1 MANVDQF
8 EAETELTTERSGL
21 LAAPSQA
28 ISKVRETIDQPG
40 FRRAFPTLLASLTA
54 VAAVILYISMQKPEM
69 TTLYSSVSESEK
81 SKIIASL
88 QNMGIEI
95 QVDPVTGDLLVP
107 ASVYHQA
114 RISLAAQGLPEFSGG
129 GFDSL
134 ENMPLGIS
142 RSVEGMK
149 LRQAQEAELG
159 RSVAEI
165 SSIQSA
171 RVHLAIPEKSVFVR
185 DQTPPTASVFVNLKN
200 GRKLNQT
207 QVLAITN
214 LVSSS
219 VPALS
224 PSNVSIIDQFGN
236 LLSNSPDDPDQALAD
251 SQLEYRMRLEN
262 IYRNRIQSLVT
273 PIVGSGNVNAQVN
286 LEIDFTRKEVSQEIV
301 DPDTIAIRSEQNSLN
316 VTAKKDAVGIPGA
329 ISNEPPQEAVVNQ
342 EQNQAGLALS
352 NNENQE
358 EQEKFETKSST
369 DLKNY
374 EVSKTYETVKNPSNL
389 ITRIDAAL
397 LIRDR
402 KVINPDTGEE
412 TFEPVPAEV
421 ITQVENLVKSALGI
435 KPERGDTLTV
445 TSQPFVEEFKGFV
458 TKWYEGAWFR
468 SMVEKTLLVLLIG
481 IVALG
486 VVRPMLNK
494 ILVPTASTNSVME
507 LYAEAETM
515 AEVAAKRATE
525 TEAVE
530 VDEGE
535 SLDEIKAKLKPKKKG
550 GISADMLDT
559 ANTYDDKVALRR
571 IATLET
577 VEPGA
582 IKELERV
589 MKAKF
594 AANTSLR
601 ASQIGGVKA
610 AAKIMNFTKTEMEAR
625 ILNAIKK
632 EDRDL
637 MAEIQDNMFVFENL
651 GGSDERS
658 FRPF

>member
-8 EAETELTTERSGL
+8 EAETAQDTQRTSL
-21 LAAPSQA
+21 LAAPTQA
-28 ISKVRETIDQPG
+28 LAKVRETMEQPG

-69 TTLYSSVSESEK
+69 TTLYSSVSETEK
-81 SKIIASL
+81 SKIIDSL

-95 QVDPVTGDLLVP
+95 QLDPATGELMVP
-107 ASVYHQA
+107 TNVYHQA
-114 RISLAAQGLPEFSGG
+114 RISLAAQGLPEYSGG
-129 GFDSL
+129 SFGSL

-142 RSVEGMK
+142 RSVEGLK

-159 RSVAEI
+159 KSITEI

-171 RVHLAIPEKSVFVR
+171 RVHLALPEKSVFVR

-200 GRKLNQT
+200 GRKLDQA

-219 VPALS
+219 VPAMS

-262 IYRNRIQSLVT
+262 IYRNRIKSLVT
-273 PIVGSGNVNAQVN
+273 PIVGSGNINAQVN
-286 LEIDFTRKEVSQEIV
+286 IEIDFTRKEISQEIV
-301 DPDTIAIRSEQNSLN
+301 DPDTIATLSEQNSLN

-329 ISNEPPQEAVVNQ
+329 IANEPPQEATVNQ
-342 EQNQAGLALS
+342 EQNQAGLAAQVGTG
-352 NNENQE
+352 NQVE
-358 EQEKFETKSST
+358 EEKFETKSST
-369 DLKNY
+369 NLKNY
-374 EVSKTYETVKNPSNL
+374 EISKTYETVKNSSNL

-402 KVINPDTGEE
+402 TVISPDTGEE
-412 TFEPVPAEV
+412 ISEPVSAEV

-435 KPERGDTLTV
+435 KPERGDSLTV
-445 TSQPFVEEFKGFV
+445 TSQPFVEEFQGFV
-458 TKWYEGAWFR
+458 TKWYEGVWFR
-468 SMVEKTLLVLLIG
+468 SIVEKTLLVLLIG
-481 IVALG
+481 VVALG

-494 ILVPTASTNSVME
+494 ILVPTASTNSVVE

-515 AEVAAKRATE
+515 AAVAAKRATE

-559 ANTYDDKVALRR
+559 ANTYDDKVALVR
-571 IATLET
+571 IIVTDEAGRVANVFKQLMREDLE
-577 VEPGA
+577 VL
-582 IKELERV
+582 K
-589 MKAKF
+589 
-594 AANTSLR
+594 
-601 ASQIGGVKA
+601 
-610 AAKIMNFTKTEMEAR
+610 
-625 ILNAIKK
+625 
-632 EDRDL
+632 
-637 MAEIQDNMFVFENL
+637 
-651 GGSDERS
+651 
-658 FRPF
+658 

>member
-8 EAETELTTERSGL
+8 EAETAQDTQRTSL
-21 LAAPSQA
+21 LAAPTQA
-28 ISKVRETIDQPG
+28 LAKVRETMEQPG

-69 TTLYSSVSESEK
+69 TTLYSSVSETEK
-81 SKIIASL
+81 SKIIDSL

-95 QVDPVTGDLLVP
+95 QLDPATGELMVP
-107 ASVYHQA
+107 TNVYHQA
-114 RISLAAQGLPEFSGG
+114 RISLAAQGLPEYSGG
-129 GFDSL
+129 GFGSL
-134 ENMPLGIS
+134 ENMPLGVS
-142 RSVEGMK
+142 RSVEGLK

-159 RSVAEI
+159 KSITEI

-171 RVHLAIPEKSVFVR
+171 RVHLALPEKSVFVR
-185 DQTPPTASVFVNLKN
+185 DQTPPTASVFVSLKN
-200 GRKLNQT
+200 GRKIDKT

-219 VPALS
+219 VPAMS

-262 IYRNRIQSLVT
+262 IYRNRIKSLVT
-273 PIVGSGNVNAQVN
+273 PIVGSGNINAQVN
-286 LEIDFTRKEVSQEIV
+286 IEIDFTRKEISQEIV
-301 DPDTIAIRSEQNSLN
+301 DPDTIATLSEQNSLN

-329 ISNEPPQEAVVNQ
+329 IANEPPQEATVNQ
-342 EQNQAGLALS
+342 EQNQAGLAAQVGTTD
-352 NNENQE
+352 NEA

-369 DLKNY
+369 NLKNY
-374 EVSKTYETVKNPSNL
+374 EVSKTYETVKNSSNL

-402 KVINPDTGEE
+402 TVISPDTGEE
-412 TFEPVPAEV
+412 ISEPVSAEV

-435 KPERGDTLTV
+435 KPERGDSLTV
-445 TSQPFVEEFKGFV
+445 TSQPFVEEFQGFV
-458 TKWYEGAWFR
+458 TKWYEGVWFR
-468 SMVEKTLLVLLIG
+468 SIVEKTLLVLLIG
-481 IVALG
+481 VVALG

-494 ILVPTASTNSVME
+494 ILVPTASTNSVVE

-515 AEVAAKRATE
+515 AAVAAKRATE

-559 ANTYDDKVALRR
+559 ANTYDDKVALVR
-571 IATLET
+571 IIVTDEAGRVANVFKQLMREDLE
-577 VEPGA
+577 VL
-582 IKELERV
+582 K
-589 MKAKF
+589 
-594 AANTSLR
+594 
-601 ASQIGGVKA
+601 
-610 AAKIMNFTKTEMEAR
+610 
-625 ILNAIKK
+625 
-632 EDRDL
+632 
-637 MAEIQDNMFVFENL
+637 
-651 GGSDERS
+651 
-658 FRPF
+658 

>member
-207 QVLAITN
+207 QVVAITN

-273 PIVGSGNVNAQVN
+273 PIVGSGNINAQVN

-559 ANTYDDKVALRR
+559 ANTYDDKVALVR
-571 IATLET
+571 IIVTDEAGRVANVFKQMMREDLE
-577 VEPGA
+577 VL
-582 IKELERV
+582 K
-589 MKAKF
+589 
-594 AANTSLR
+594 
-601 ASQIGGVKA
+601 
-610 AAKIMNFTKTEMEAR
+610 
-625 ILNAIKK
+625 
-632 EDRDL
+632 
-637 MAEIQDNMFVFENL
+637 
-651 GGSDERS
+651 
-658 FRPF
+658 

>member
-8 EAETELTTERSGL
+8 EAETAQDTQRTSL
-21 LAAPSQA
+21 LAAPTQA
-28 ISKVRETIDQPG
+28 LAKVRETMEQPG

-69 TTLYSSVSESEK
+69 TTLYSSVSETEK
-81 SKIIASL
+81 SKIIDSL

-95 QVDPVTGDLLVP
+95 QLDPATGELMVP
-107 ASVYHQA
+107 TNVYHQA
-114 RISLAAQGLPEFSGG
+114 RISLAAQGLPEYSGG
-129 GFDSL
+129 GFGSL

-142 RSVEGMK
+142 RSVEGLK

-159 RSVAEI
+159 KSITEI

-171 RVHLAIPEKSVFVR
+171 RVHLALPEKSVFVR

-200 GRKLNQT
+200 GRKIDQT

-219 VPALS
+219 VPAMS

-262 IYRNRIQSLVT
+262 IYRNRIKSLVT
-273 PIVGSGNVNAQVN
+273 PIVGSGNINAQVN
-286 LEIDFTRKEVSQEIV
+286 IEIDFTRKEISQEIV
-301 DPDTIAIRSEQNSLN
+301 DPDTTATLSEQNSLN

-329 ISNEPPQEAVVNQ
+329 IANEPPQEATVNQ
-342 EQNQAGLALS
+342 EQNQAGLAAQVGTG
-352 NNENQE
+352 NQVE
-358 EQEKFETKSST
+358 EEKFETKSST
-369 DLKNY
+369 NLKNY
-374 EVSKTYETVKNPSNL
+374 EVSKTYETVKNSSNL

-402 KVINPDTGEE
+402 TVISPDTGEE
-412 TFEPVPAEV
+412 ISEPVSAEV

-435 KPERGDTLTV
+435 KPERGDSLTV
-445 TSQPFVEEFKGFV
+445 TSQPFVEEFQGFV
-458 TKWYEGAWFR
+458 TKWYEGVWFR
-468 SMVEKTLLVLLIG
+468 SIVEKTLLVLLIG
-481 IVALG
+481 VVALG

-494 ILVPTASTNSVME
+494 ILVPTASTNSVVE

-515 AEVAAKRATE
+515 AAVAAKRATE

-559 ANTYDDKVALRR
+559 ANTYDDKVALVR
-571 IATLET
+571 IIVTDEAGRVANVFKQLMREDLE
-577 VEPGA
+577 VL
-582 IKELERV
+582 K
-589 MKAKF
+589 
-594 AANTSLR
+594 
-601 ASQIGGVKA
+601 
-610 AAKIMNFTKTEMEAR
+610 
-625 ILNAIKK
+625 
-632 EDRDL
+632 
-637 MAEIQDNMFVFENL
+637 
-651 GGSDERS
+651 
-658 FRPF
+658 

>member
-114 RISLAAQGLPEFSGG
+114 RISLAAQGLPEFSGE

-273 PIVGSGNVNAQVN
+273 PIVGSGNINAQVN

-352 NNENQE
+352 SNENQE

-559 ANTYDDKVALRR
+559 ANTYDDKVALVR
-571 IATLET
+571 IIVTDEAGRVANVFKQMMREDLE
-577 VEPGA
+577 VL
-582 IKELERV
+582 K
-589 MKAKF
+589 
-594 AANTSLR
+594 
-601 ASQIGGVKA
+601 
-610 AAKIMNFTKTEMEAR
+610 
-625 ILNAIKK
+625 
-632 EDRDL
+632 
-637 MAEIQDNMFVFENL
+637 
-651 GGSDERS
+651 
-658 FRPF
+658 

>member
-8 EAETELTTERSGL
+8 EAETAQDTQRTSL
-21 LAAPSQA
+21 LAAPTQA
-28 ISKVRETIDQPG
+28 LAKVRETIEQPG

-54 VAAVILYISMQKPEM
+54 VAAVILYLSMQKPEM
-69 TTLYSSVSESEK
+69 TTLYSSVSETEK
-81 SKIIASL
+81 SKIIDSL

-95 QVDPVTGDLLVP
+95 QLDPATGELMVP
-107 ASVYHQA
+107 TNVYHQA
-114 RISLAAQGLPEFSGG
+114 RISLAAQGLPEYSGG
-129 GFDSL
+129 GFGSL
-134 ENMPLGIS
+134 ENMPLGVS
-142 RSVEGMK
+142 RSVEGLK

-159 RSVAEI
+159 KSITEI

-171 RVHLAIPEKSVFVR
+171 RVHLALPEKSVFVR

-200 GRKLNQT
+200 GRKLDQA

-219 VPALS
+219 VPAMS

-262 IYRNRIQSLVT
+262 IYRNRIKSLVT
-273 PIVGSGNVNAQVN
+273 PIVGSGNINAQVN
-286 LEIDFTRKEVSQEIV
+286 IEIDFTRKEISQEIV
-301 DPDTIAIRSEQNSLN
+301 DPDTIATLSEQNSLN

-329 ISNEPPQEAVVNQ
+329 IANEPPQEATVNQ
-342 EQNQAGLALS
+342 EQNQAGLAAQVGTG
-352 NNENQE
+352 NQVE
-358 EQEKFETKSST
+358 EEKFETKSST
-369 DLKNY
+369 NLKNY
-374 EVSKTYETVKNPSNL
+374 EVSKTYETVKNSSNL

-402 KVINPDTGEE
+402 TVISPDTGEE
-412 TFEPVPAEV
+412 ISEPVSAEV

-435 KPERGDTLTV
+435 KPERGDSLTV
-445 TSQPFVEEFKGFV
+445 TSQPFVEEFQGFV
-458 TKWYEGAWFR
+458 TKWYEGVWFR
-468 SMVEKTLLVLLIG
+468 SIVEKTLLVLLIG
-481 IVALG
+481 VVALG

-494 ILVPTASTNSVME
+494 ILVPTASTNSVVE

-515 AEVAAKRATE
+515 AAVAAKRATE

-559 ANTYDDKVALRR
+559 ANTYDDKVALVR
-571 IATLET
+571 IIVTDEAGRVANVFKQLMREDLE
-577 VEPGA
+577 VL
-582 IKELERV
+582 K
-589 MKAKF
+589 
-594 AANTSLR
+594 
-601 ASQIGGVKA
+601 
-610 AAKIMNFTKTEMEAR
+610 
-625 ILNAIKK
+625 
-632 EDRDL
+632 
-637 MAEIQDNMFVFENL
+637 
-651 GGSDERS
+651 
-658 FRPF
+658 

>member
-8 EAETELTTERSGL
+8 EAETAQDTQRTSL
-21 LAAPSQA
+21 LAAPTQA
-28 ISKVRETIDQPG
+28 LAKVRETMEQPG

-69 TTLYSSVSESEK
+69 TTLYSSVSETEK
-81 SKIIASL
+81 SKIIDSL

-95 QVDPVTGDLLVP
+95 QLDPATGELMVP
-107 ASVYHQA
+107 TNVYHQA
-114 RISLAAQGLPEFSGG
+114 RISLAAQGLPEYSGG
-129 GFDSL
+129 SFGSL

-142 RSVEGMK
+142 RSVEGLK

-159 RSVAEI
+159 KSITEI

-171 RVHLAIPEKSVFVR
+171 RVHLALPEKSVFVR

-200 GRKLNQT
+200 GRKLDQA

-219 VPALS
+219 VPAMS

-262 IYRNRIQSLVT
+262 IYRNRIKSLVT
-273 PIVGSGNVNAQVN
+273 PIVGSGNINAQVN
-286 LEIDFTRKEVSQEIV
+286 IEIDFTRKEISQEIV
-301 DPDTIAIRSEQNSLN
+301 DPDTTATLSEQNSLN

-329 ISNEPPQEAVVNQ
+329 IANEPPQEATVNQ
-342 EQNQAGLALS
+342 EQNQAGLAAQVGTG
-352 NNENQE
+352 NQVE
-358 EQEKFETKSST
+358 EEKFETKSST
-369 DLKNY
+369 NLKNY
-374 EVSKTYETVKNPSNL
+374 EISKTYETVKNSSNL

-402 KVINPDTGEE
+402 TVISPDTGEE
-412 TFEPVPAEV
+412 ISEPVSAEV

-435 KPERGDTLTV
+435 KPERGDSLTV
-445 TSQPFVEEFKGFV
+445 TSQPFVEEFQGFV
-458 TKWYEGAWFR
+458 TKWYEGVWFR
-468 SMVEKTLLVLLIG
+468 SIVEKTLLVLLIG
-481 IVALG
+481 VVALG

-494 ILVPTASTNSVME
+494 ILVPTASTNSVVE

-515 AEVAAKRATE
+515 AAVAAKRATE

-559 ANTYDDKVALRR
+559 ANTYDDKVALVR
-571 IATLET
+571 IIVTDEAGRVANVFKQLMREDLE
-577 VEPGA
+577 VL
-582 IKELERV
+582 K
-589 MKAKF
+589 
-594 AANTSLR
+594 
-601 ASQIGGVKA
+601 
-610 AAKIMNFTKTEMEAR
+610 
-625 ILNAIKK
+625 
-632 EDRDL
+632 
-637 MAEIQDNMFVFENL
+637 
-651 GGSDERS
+651 
-658 FRPF
+658 

>member
-8 EAETELTTERSGL
+8 EAETAQDTQRTSL
-21 LAAPSQA
+21 LAAPTQA
-28 ISKVRETIDQPG
+28 LAKVRETMEQPG

-69 TTLYSSVSESEK
+69 TTLYSSVSETEK
-81 SKIIASL
+81 SKIIDSL

-95 QVDPVTGDLLVP
+95 QLDPATGELMVP
-107 ASVYHQA
+107 TNVYHQA
-114 RISLAAQGLPEFSGG
+114 RISLAAQGLPEYSGG
-129 GFDSL
+129 GFGSL
-134 ENMPLGIS
+134 ENMPLGVS
-142 RSVEGMK
+142 RSVEGLK

-159 RSVAEI
+159 KSITEI

-171 RVHLAIPEKSVFVR
+171 RVHLALPEKSVFVR
-185 DQTPPTASVFVNLKN
+185 DQTPPTASVFVSLKN
-200 GRKLNQT
+200 GRKIDQT

-219 VPALS
+219 VPAMS

-262 IYRNRIQSLVT
+262 IYRNRIKSLVT
-273 PIVGSGNVNAQVN
+273 PIVGSGNINAQVN
-286 LEIDFTRKEVSQEIV
+286 IEIDFTRKEISQEIV
-301 DPDTIAIRSEQNSLN
+301 DPDTTATLSEQNSLN

-329 ISNEPPQEAVVNQ
+329 IANEPPQEATVNQ
-342 EQNQAGLALS
+342 EQNQAGLAAQVGTG
-352 NNENQE
+352 EQVE
-358 EQEKFETKSST
+358 EEKFETKSST
-369 DLKNY
+369 NLKNY
-374 EVSKTYETVKNPSNL
+374 EVSKTYETVKNSSNL

-402 KVINPDTGEE
+402 TVISPDTGEE
-412 TFEPVPAEV
+412 ISELVSAEV

-435 KPERGDTLTV
+435 KPERGDSLTV
-445 TSQPFVEEFKGFV
+445 TSQPFVEEFQGFV
-458 TKWYEGAWFR
+458 TKWYEGVWFR
-468 SMVEKTLLVLLIG
+468 SIVEKTLLVLLIG
-481 IVALG
+481 VVALG

-494 ILVPTASTNSVME
+494 ILVPTASTNSVVE

-515 AEVAAKRATE
+515 AAVAAKRATE

-559 ANTYDDKVALRR
+559 ANTYDDKVALVR
-571 IATLET
+571 IIVTDEAGRVANVFKQLMREDLE
-577 VEPGA
+577 VL
-582 IKELERV
+582 K
-589 MKAKF
+589 
-594 AANTSLR
+594 
-601 ASQIGGVKA
+601 
-610 AAKIMNFTKTEMEAR
+610 
-625 ILNAIKK
+625 
-632 EDRDL
+632 
-637 MAEIQDNMFVFENL
+637 
-651 GGSDERS
+651 
-658 FRPF
+658 

>member
-207 QVLAITN
+207 QVVAITN

-219 VPALS
+219 VPGLS

-273 PIVGSGNVNAQVN
+273 PIVGSGNINAQVN

-329 ISNEPPQEAVVNQ
+329 ISNEPPQEATVNQ

-352 NNENQE
+352 SNENQE
-358 EQEKFETKSST
+358 DQEKFETKSST

-421 ITQVENLVKSALGI
+421 ITQVENLIKSALGI

-559 ANTYDDKVALRR
+559 ANTYDDKVALVR
-571 IATLET
+571 IIVTDEAGRVANVFKQMMREDLE
-577 VEPGA
+577 VL
-582 IKELERV
+582 K
-589 MKAKF
+589 
-594 AANTSLR
+594 
-601 ASQIGGVKA
+601 
-610 AAKIMNFTKTEMEAR
+610 
-625 ILNAIKK
+625 
-632 EDRDL
+632 
-637 MAEIQDNMFVFENL
+637 
-651 GGSDERS
+651 
-658 FRPF
+658 